1 MLEHDSTQSVKIVVS
16 ILNFGGV
23 SARKRLKQ
31 AKFPFLKYCRFV
43 VSDNLGMTGTS

>member
-23 SARKRLKQ
+23 SASKKT
-31 AKFPFLKYCRFV
+31 K
-43 VSDNLGMTGTS
+43 TS